1 MTAVNLNRV
10 IRGPVTAVPVVAGK
24 GVRLVADTVNNR
36 FVAEADETV
45 LWSGFKSDIPSTGIS
60 AYTLSELATNFETV
74 RIEYVL
80 QDNST
85 PASNTGNKGVG
96 TVFYEMSN
104 EFSRSVTYIH
114 CVMNGSSSDTDF
126 NLYDIDTNI
135 SNMDTL
141 IWNVKSVLRGQTNN
155 GVWFHITKIV
165 GINRI
170 ASN

>member
-1 MTAVNLNRV
+1 M
-10 IRGPVTAVPVVAGK
+10 VAGK
-24 GVRLVADTVNNR
+24 GVRLVADTENNR
-36 FVAEADETV
+36 WVVEADETV

-114 CVMNGSSSDTDF
+114 CVMNGSSSDTNF

-165 GINRI
+165 GIHRI